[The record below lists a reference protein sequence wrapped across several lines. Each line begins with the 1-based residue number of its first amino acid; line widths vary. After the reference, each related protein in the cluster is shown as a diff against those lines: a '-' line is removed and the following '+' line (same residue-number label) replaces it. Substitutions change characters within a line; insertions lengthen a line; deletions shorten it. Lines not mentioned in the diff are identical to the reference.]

1 MSVVGN
7 NRVGIPI
14 VLLHDSEGSVVSVET
29 KNGEIIRGLLF
40 EAEDMMNLYIKN
52 AVVFN
57 IHGQKRKVDQLYL
70 RGREIVFIVIPQML
84 RHAPMFQRIKHWRK
98 HGGAPPEGVGAAV
111 GQAAAI
117 LRKANE
123 RRRGGFGGGRGG
135 FGGGRGGRG
144 GGFGGRGFGGGRG
157 GGGGGGGGGF
167 GGRGGGF
174 QGGNGPP
181 RPPPGQ
187 YGARGQYG
195 PR

>member
-14 VLLHDSEGSVVSVET
+14 VLLHDCEGAVVSVET

-52 AVVFN
+52 AVVWSVD
-57 IHGQKRKVDQLYL
+57 GVKRKVDQLYL
-70 RGREIVFIVIPQML
+70 RGKEIVFIVIPQML

-123 RRRGGFGGGRGG
+123 RRKGGFTGRGG
-135 FGGGRGGRG
+135 FG
-144 GGFGGRGFGGGRG
+144 
-157 GGGGGGGGGF
+157 
-167 GGRGGGF
+167 
-174 QGGNGPP
+174 
-181 RPPPGQ
+181 
-187 YGARGQYG
+187 
-195 PR
+195 

>member
-157 GGGGGGGGGF
+157 GGGGGGGGF

>member
-14 VLLHDSEGSVVSVET
+14 VLLHDCEGAVISVET

-52 AVVFN
+52 AIVWN
-57 IHGQKRKVDQLYL
+57 IHGAKRKVDQLYL
-70 RGREIVFIVIPQML
+70 RGREILFIVIPSML
-84 RHAPMFQRIKHWRK
+84 QHAPMFQRIKHWRK

-123 RRRGGFGGGRGG
+123 RRRGGFAGGRGG
-135 FGGGRGGRG
+135 GFGGGGGGGGRGGRG
-144 GGFGGRGFGGGRG
+144 GRGSSFGNNFGGRG
-157 GGGGGGGGGF
+157 GGGGPPPRGGGGG
-167 GGRGGGF
+167 
-174 QGGNGPP
+174 P
-181 RPPPGQ
+181 PPPGQ
-187 YGARGQYG
+187 YYG